1 MRRRNQ
7 TQLEKELA
15 DNSRLLSAWR
25 QWHREQLDEV
35 LKGPH
40 AHLLREL
47 LQFLRSMTLKS
58 APQLI
63 RLIRGQDWRR
73 IDAATKL
80 TVLHEING
88 AITRL
93 RERNGLPPF
102 DDSLETEPRTGFL
115 IVRELLR
122 CR

>member
-1 MRRRNQ
+1 MKKRSAKEQ
-7 TQLEKELA
+7 ELE
-15 DNSRLLSAWR
+15 DNSHLLRAWR
-25 QWHREQLDEV
+25 QWHREQLSEA
-35 LKGPH
+35 LQGPH
-40 AHLLREL
+40 GHLLREL

-63 RLIRGQDWRR
+63 KLIRGQDWRL

-93 RERNGLPPF
+93 RERNGLSCF
-102 DDSLETEPRTGFL
+102 DDDLRAESRTGFL
-115 IVRELLR
+115 VVRELLR